1 MKSPGLGDPG
11 CMEFTSHTPHFFKII
26 LDDTGRCEKLRIPKE
41 FAKRYGSDIS
51 SPVFLKVPSGAV
63 WEVELKMCDDDT
75 WLCNGWSEFA
85 KHYSLG
91 YGSFLVFRY
100 EGNCHFHVI
109 IFDKTALEIAYPCIR
124 THVRVPNPTDGGFQ
138 DLMMEDDISVEI
150 LDDVPPSKKT
160 RVRSAS
166 PSSQPRRMTRSTSN
180 LRSLDIKSSRVKY
193 EIQEPEFDAKRSG
206 KHPQQMEVCRRK
218 PTLGHEER
226 EKALLRASSFNSKHP
241 FFAVVMQPSYIYD
254 KCRMCLPVNFFRK
267 YFPKHNNDAILCICN
282 GKTWSVVCSREMKP
296 KLLRGWK
303 EFAQG
308 NNLEVGD
315 VCVFEMINQTKI
327 TFSVAIFRSVQE
339 AKIGQSPGK
348 QVLFE
353 KVPFYLKRA
362 LVPTEKARDP
372 QRVTSFKSEN
382 PFFRVTIQPSYVHS
396 DVGVPCFFIEE
407 HVKQNVE
414 AVKLQIG
421 DRLWPVKLYRSSRY
435 RKTKLSSGWGTFVTE
450 NSIKVGEVCMFELIN
465 REEAVLKVHIFR
477 KSAE

>member
-1 MKSPGLGDPG
+1 MKSPGLGDLG

-26 LDDTGRCEKLRIPKE
+26 LDDTGRCEKLRIPEK
-41 FAKRYGSDIS
+41 FAKRYGSDIL

-75 WLCNGWSEFA
+75 WLWNGWSEFA

-109 IFDKTALEIAYPCIR
+109 IFDKTALEIAYPCVR
-124 THVRVPNPTDGGFQ
+124 THVKVPNPTNGGFQ

-150 LDDVPPSKKT
+150 LDEVPPSKKT

-180 LRSLDIKSSRVKY
+180 LRSPDIKPSRVKY

-206 KHPQQMEVCRRK
+206 KHPQKMEVCRRK
-218 PTLGHEER
+218 PTLGHKER

-254 KCRMCLPVNFFRK
+254 KCRM
-267 YFPKHNNDAILCICN
+267 
-282 GKTWSVVCSREMKP
+282 TWSVVCSREKKP
-296 KLLRGWK
+296 KLLCGWK

-327 TFSVAIFRSVQE
+327 TFSVAIFRNVQD
-339 AKIGQSPGK
+339 AKIGQAPVGCSEMSSPAQK
-348 QVLFE
+348 CCIPD
-353 KVPFYLKRA
+353 VPTRKRA

-372 QRVTSFKSEN
+372 PRVTSFKSEN
-382 PFFRVTIQPSYVHS
+382 PSFTVTIQPSYVHS
-396 DVGVPCFFIEE
+396 DVNVPCFFVEE

-414 AVKLQIG
+414 DVKLQIG
-421 DRLWPVKLYRSSRY
+421 DRLWPVKLLRSSRY
-435 RKTKLSSGWGTFVTE
+435 RKTKLTSGWGTFVTQ
-450 NSIKVGEVCMFELIN
+450 NSVKVGEVCMFELIN

>member
-11 CMEFTSHTPHFFKII
+11 CMEFTSRTPHFFKVI
-26 LDDTGRCEKLRIPKE
+26 LDDTGRCEKLRIPKK

-75 WLCNGWSEFA
+75 WLCNGWPEFA

-124 THVRVPNPTDGGFQ
+124 THVKVPNPTNGGFQ

-180 LRSLDIKSSRVKY
+180 LRSLDIKSSRVKC

-206 KHPQQMEVCRRK
+206 KHPQQREVCRRK
-218 PTLGHEER
+218 PKLEHKER
-226 EKALLRASSFNSKHP
+226 DKALLEASSFNSKHP
-241 FFAVVMQPSYIYD
+241 FFAVVMYPSYIYD
-254 KCRMCLPVNFFRK
+254 R
-267 YFPKHNNDAILCICN
+267 
-282 GKTWSVVCSREMKP
+282 
-296 KLLRGWK
+296 LR
-303 EFAQG
+303 
-308 NNLEVGD
+308 
-315 VCVFEMINQTKI
+315 
-327 TFSVAIFRSVQE
+327 
-339 AKIGQSPGK
+339 
-348 QVLFE
+348 
-353 KVPFYLKRA
+353 VPY
-362 LVPTEKARDP
+362 
-372 QRVTSFKSEN
+372 
-382 PFFRVTIQPSYVHS
+382 
-396 DVGVPCFFIEE
+396 FFIGE
-407 HVKQNVE
+407 HVKQNVKD
-414 AVKLQIG
+414 VKLQIG
-421 DRLWPVKLYRSSRY
+421 DRLWPVKLYRCPKY
-435 RKTKLSSGWGTFVTE
+435 RQTKLTSGWGTFVTE
-450 NSIKVGEVCMFELIN
+450 NSVKVGEVCMFELIN